1 MAADRGGFTLLELLV
16 ALGIAAIILIAA
28 TTTLFSLNQ
37 AQQQADQQMEG
48 QRAMRN
54 SVDLLRRELESVLFS
69 PQDKR
74 LRFQLQDRD
83 FYGKPASILSFTTVA
98 PPLEAKVSDQ
108 MIVIWQVAER
118 DGKLRLVRGS
128 RDYFSRD
135 DLERPDYPLLE
146 RIDSFL
152 VECFDGSKWVRSWD
166 TELNRALPRRLR
178 VTIGL
183 PMQERVASFQFLV
196 QPRIEPL

>member
-135 DLERPDYPLLE
+135 DLERPDYLLLE